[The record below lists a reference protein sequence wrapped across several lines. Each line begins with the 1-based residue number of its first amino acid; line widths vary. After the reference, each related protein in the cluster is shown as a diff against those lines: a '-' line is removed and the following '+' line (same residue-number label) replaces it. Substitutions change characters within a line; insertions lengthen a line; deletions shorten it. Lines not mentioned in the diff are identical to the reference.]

1 MVRLVWIAF
10 AGCMLVGCT
19 ESIAP
24 GAYLCGPEQQCP
36 DGLVCNGSE
45 NPATD
50 EPENL
55 CVLPSQAQ
63 PFACA
68 TPDPAEDFD
77 APASGL
83 LVGELQCVS
92 AAREARGCLPQSDVG
107 DWYQFDVPGNCN
119 AVQIEA
125 RVTYPIAF
133 EAMALQLSTDG
144 GAPAR
149 VDGECI
155 SSGQPAQGFVASCFK
170 MTVANGSHHAV
181 GVVHSGE
188 GDCDGQ
194 CANNRYI
201 LELRLST
208 P

>member
-1 MVRLVWIAF
+1 MRLAL
-10 AGCMLVGCT
+10 AALLLAGCT

-24 GAYLCGPEQQCP
+24 GAYLCGPEQSCP
-36 DGLVCNGSE
+36 EGLVCNGSE
-45 NPATD
+45 NPGTE

-55 CVLPSQAQ
+55 CVLPGQAR
-63 PFACA
+63 PFSCA
-68 TPDPAEDFD
+68 APDPEADFD

-83 LVGELQCVS
+83 LVSDLQCVS
-92 AAREARGCLPQSDVG
+92 PVREAVGCLPQTDLG
-107 DWYQFDVPGNCN
+107 DWYQFDVPSNCT

-144 GAPAR
+144 GEPVR
-149 VDGECI
+149 VDGECTTAG
-155 SSGQPAQGFVASCFK
+155 SPAPGFVASCFK
-170 MTVANGSHHAV
+170 MTVGNGSHHAV

-188 GDCDGQ
+188 GDCGGD
-194 CANNRYI
+194 CANNRYT
-201 LELRLST
+201 LGLRLST